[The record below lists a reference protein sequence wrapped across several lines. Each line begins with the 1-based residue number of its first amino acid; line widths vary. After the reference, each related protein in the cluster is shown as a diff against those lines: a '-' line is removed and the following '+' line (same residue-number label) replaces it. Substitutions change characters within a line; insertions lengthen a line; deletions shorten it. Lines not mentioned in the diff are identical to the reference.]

1 MYIQY
6 MLSPARPTYYLFFWR
21 AACAEKKNNPRLP
34 PPSDLCVFWSATGR
48 AKMTNRNLPRV
59 PSRSAIGLQARPAEP
74 PLELG
79 STASEDVATIG
90 KRPFICFKSNL
101 VSASKLHIFI
111 LKQFV
116 PALDLLP
123 S

>member
-6 MLSPARPTYYLFFWR
+6 MLTPTRPTYYLFFGER
-21 AACAEKKNNPRLP
+21 YVPKKKKVIPDSPHPLICAFFR
-34 PPSDLCVFWSATGR
+34 SATGR

-79 STASEDVATIG
+79 STASEDVATVG
-90 KRPFICFKSNL
+90 KRLLLI
-101 VSASKLHIFI
+101 I
-111 LKQFV
+111 KQF
-116 PALDLLP
+116 
-123 S
+123 SF